1 MTHCDIGTA
10 SKEKFEN
17 IQVTDA
23 STEANIIKSNGTF
36 IAVSGYKILIFA
48 ARSPGTARVAVS
60 SQL

>member
-36 IAVSGYKILIFA
+36 IAVSGYKFMIN
-48 ARSPGTARVAVS
+48 RSPGTARVAVS
-60 SQL
+60 LQL